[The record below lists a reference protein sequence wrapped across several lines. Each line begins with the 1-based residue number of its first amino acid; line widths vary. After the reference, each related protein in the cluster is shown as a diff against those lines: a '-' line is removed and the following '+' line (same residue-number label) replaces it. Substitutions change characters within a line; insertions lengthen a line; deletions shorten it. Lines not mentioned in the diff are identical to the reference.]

1 MNVVD
6 KERFLMV
13 DSYILYIRHQ
23 TMNTKLFLMAVTVIA
38 AFGIEAI
45 VGPVTVTTPVAA
57 QNVTGDNAT
66 MAGNVTAG
74 NTTGEQLDQIKQIPL
89 SLFFYLWFSI
99 KKITFV

>member
-6 KERFLMV
+6 KERLLTV
-13 DSYILYIRHQ
+13 DFYILYIRRQ
-23 TMNTKLFLMAVTVIA
+23 TMNTKLFLMTVAVIA
-38 AFGIEAI
+38 AFGIAAI

-74 NTTGEQLDQIKQIPL
+74 NTTGGNWTK
-89 SLFFYLWFSI
+89 
-99 KKITFV
+99 